1 MKNNFDINIL
11 VRENVLKMKP
21 YSSARKF
28 EGFDTTEIFWM
39 PMKIL
44 IKQVLIAIRSTTKQR
59 KSSLAKQRNLQINQ
73 NPANGGELVVPKEVD
88 NVITLPPL
96 MGCTGFGKH

>member
-1 MKNNFDINIL
+1 M
-11 VRENVLKMKP
+11 
-21 YSSARKF
+21 
-28 EGFDTTEIFWM
+28 IFWM

-73 NPANGGELVVPKEVD
+73 ILLGNGSDEVLD
-88 NVITLPPL
+88 LLFRAFAT
-96 MGCTGFGKH
+96 